1 MSQFNVI
8 LASSE
13 STVVAEYEPQGSRS
27 DAYQSEAALEDAF
40 IKLLS
45 EQGYEY
51 LTIHD
56 SDALVS
62 NLREQLE
69 KLNKYSFSDAEWKRF
84 FSQNISNANEGIED
98 KSRKIQEDNVQVL
111 KRDDGSSKN
120 IMLIDKDN
128 IHSNYLQVI
137 NQYAEN
143 SGNYDNRYDV
153 TILVNGLPLVH
164 VELKRRG
171 VALKEAFNQ
180 IDRYQRDSFWAG
192 SGLYEYVQ
200 IFVISNGTHTK
211 YYSNSTRFSA
221 IKEKENGKR
230 KAQKTSNSFEFT
242 SFWADANNRVIP
254 DLVDFTKT
262 FFAKHTILNILTKYC
277 IFTSER
283 MLMVM
288 RPYQIVATERILN
301 RIEIATNYKKMGTV
315 DAGGYIWHTTGSGKT
330 LTSFKT
336 AQLAS
341 RLPYIDKVLFVVDRK
356 DLDYQTMKEYD
367 RFEKGAA
374 NGNKSTAVL
383 TRQLENRDAKGNP
396 HDYKII
402 VTTIQKLDNFI
413 KKNPGHPV
421 MSQHCVLI
429 FDECHRT
436 QFGDMHVAVTKNF
449 KKYHL
454 FGFTGTPIFAVNAG
468 SGKHHNLRTTQQAF
482 GDKLHTYTIVDAIND
497 GNVLPFRIDYVNT
510 VKKKEGLRD
519 KQVEAINTESALM
532 APERISEVTAYILEH
547 FDQKTKRGEG
557 YYTFSKLMNI
567 EDVARNAAIK
577 EQKEKLRLNGFNSI
591 FAVSS
596 IEAAKLYY
604 MEFKRQ
610 MAAHPEK
617 ALKIATIYSYGQNEE
632 DPDGFIDDE
641 NSDDTNELD
650 TTSREFLD
658 MAIAD
663 YNEAFGTMYDTS
675 SEKFPNYYKDLSLRM
690 KNREVDLLIVVN
702 MFLTGFDAT
711 TLNTLWV
718 DKNLRQHGLI
728 QAFSRTNRILNS
740 VKTFGN
746 IVCFRDLQE
755 ATDSAI
761 ALFGDK
767 DATGIV
773 LLKSYNDYYY
783 GYTDDSGKHQ
793 KGYEERI
800 AELIQKYPL
809 GGQIL
814 GEKAE
819 KDFIVSFGNI
829 LRLRNILSTFDE
841 FDGQQILSP
850 IDFQDYT
857 GIYNDLYD
865 KYRRDPKG
873 VNIADDIV
881 FEMELVKQ
889 IEVNIDYILMLVA
902 KYHQSNCKDKEILI
916 AIDRAIKSSFELRSK
931 KELIESFI
939 NTINANSVVERD
951 WRKFVLE
958 QEEKDL
964 QDLIDQEKLKPEE
977 TRKFV
982 ANSFRDGA
990 IKTTGTDIDKILPP
1004 VSRFGGGGRAQKK
1017 QTVIDKL
1024 KSFFEKYFGL
1034 GINSFDKAEAVNAG
1048 SFDTVTAKES
1058 SSSYK
1063 LTEGYGLGYAAE
1075 KPGEYE

>member
-1 MSQFNVI
+1 
-8 LASSE
+8 
-13 STVVAEYEPQGSRS
+13 
-27 DAYQSEAALEDAF
+27 
-40 IKLLS
+40 
-45 EQGYEY
+45 
-51 LTIHD
+51 
-56 SDALVS
+56 
-62 NLREQLE
+62 
-69 KLNKYSFSDAEWKRF
+69 
-84 FSQNISNANEGIED
+84 
-98 KSRKIQEDNVQVL
+98 
-111 KRDDGSSKN
+111 
-120 IMLIDKDN
+120 
-128 IHSNYLQVI
+128 
-137 NQYAEN
+137 
-143 SGNYDNRYDV
+143 
-153 TILVNGLPLVH
+153 
-164 VELKRRG
+164 
-171 VALKEAFNQ
+171 
-180 IDRYQRDSFWAG
+180 
-192 SGLYEYVQ
+192 
-200 IFVISNGTHTK
+200 
-211 YYSNSTRFSA
+211 
-221 IKEKENGKR
+221 
-230 KAQKTSNSFEFT
+230 
-242 SFWADANNRVIP
+242 
-254 DLVDFTKT
+254 
-262 FFAKHTILNILTKYC
+262 
-277 IFTSER
+277 
-283 MLMVM
+283 
-288 RPYQIVATERILN
+288 
-301 RIEIATNYKKMGTV
+301 
-315 DAGGYIWHTTGSGKT
+315 
-330 LTSFKT
+330 
-336 AQLAS
+336 
-341 RLPYIDKVLFVVDRK
+341 
-356 DLDYQTMKEYD
+356 
-367 RFEKGAA
+367 
-374 NGNKSTAVL
+374 
-383 TRQLENRDAKGNP
+383 
-396 HDYKII
+396 
-402 VTTIQKLDNFI
+402 
-413 KKNPGHPV
+413 
-421 MSQHCVLI
+421 
-429 FDECHRT
+429 
-436 QFGDMHVAVTKNF
+436 
-449 KKYHL
+449 
-454 FGFTGTPIFAVNAG
+454 
-468 SGKHHNLRTTQQAF
+468 
-482 GDKLHTYTIVDAIND
+482 
-497 GNVLPFRIDYVNT
+497 
-510 VKKKEGLRD
+510 
-519 KQVEAINTESALM
+519 
-532 APERISEVTAYILEH
+532 
-547 FDQKTKRGEG
+547 
-557 YYTFSKLMNI
+557 
-567 EDVARNAAIK
+567 
-577 EQKEKLRLNGFNSI
+577 
-591 FAVSS
+591 
-596 IEAAKLYY
+596 
-604 MEFKRQ
+604 

-1034 GINSFDKAEAVNAG
+1034 GINPFDKAEAVNAG